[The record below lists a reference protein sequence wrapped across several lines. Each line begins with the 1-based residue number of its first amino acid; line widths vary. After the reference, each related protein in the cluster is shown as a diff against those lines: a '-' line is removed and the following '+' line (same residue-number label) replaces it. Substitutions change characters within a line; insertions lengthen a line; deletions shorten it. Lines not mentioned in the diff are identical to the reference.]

1 MKKRSSSAFLTSALL
16 TSVFLTSIFVAGS
29 AFAADSALIGVVNF
43 ASCVTDSKSGKQEE
57 ENMQNMRK
65 QIAAMAENTE
75 KELKELTAKLDD
87 TEFVDSLSPKAE
99 EEMRLKVHTLQED
112 MGRYQNQF
120 YQFLQQAQYQMY
132 QKMSGNI
139 AKASEAVAKEKKLDY
154 VINKEACFY
163 IRTDLDVTRD
173 VIAAMDKDFDA
184 APKSKDLSQ
193 DGLDLNN
200 LDESFLDES
209 AG

>member
-1 MKKRSSSAFLTSALL
+1 MNKRSFSALL
-16 TSVFLTSIFVAGS
+16 TSAVLTSTLLTSIFVAGS

-43 ASCVTDSKSGKQEE
+43 ASCVTDSKSGQQEE
-57 ENMQNMRK
+57 ENMQTMRK

-99 EEMRLKVHTLQED
+99 EEMRLRVHTLQED
-112 MGRYQNQF
+112 MGRYQSQF

-139 AKASEAVAKEKKLDY
+139 AKASETVAKEKKLDY

-173 VIAAMDKDFDA
+173 VIAVMDKDFES

>member
-1 MKKRSSSAFLTSALL
+1 MKKHSFFALFSSLFLT
-16 TSVFLTSIFVAGS
+16 GS
-29 AFAADSALIGVVNF
+29 AVAADGGLIGVVNF
-43 ASCVTDSKSGKQEE
+43 ASCVTESKAGKQEE
-57 ENMQNMRK
+57 ENVQNVRK
-65 QIAAMAENTE
+65 QIASMAEATE

-99 EEMRLKVHTLQED
+99 EEMRLKVQTLQED

-132 QKMSGNI
+132 QKMSGSI

-163 IRTDLDVTRD
+163 IRTDLDVTKE
-173 VIAAMDKDFDA
+173 VIAVMDRDFDA
-184 APKSKDLSQ
+184 APKAKELSKDQ
-193 DGLDLNN
+193 ELDLNA
-200 LDESFLDES
+200 LDESFLDRSE
-209 AG
+209 G

>member
-1 MKKRSSSAFLTSALL
+1 M
-16 TSVFLTSIFVAGS
+16 
-29 AFAADSALIGVVNF
+29 AADGGLIGVVNF
-43 ASCVTDSKSGKQEE
+43 ASCVTESKAGKQEE
-57 ENMQNMRK
+57 ENVQNVRK
-65 QIAAMAENTE
+65 QIASMAEATE

-99 EEMRLKVHTLQED
+99 EEMRLKVQTLQED

-132 QKMSGNI
+132 QKMSGSI

-163 IRTDLDVTRD
+163 IRTDLDVTKE
-173 VIAAMDKDFDA
+173 VIAVMDRDFDA
-184 APKSKDLSQ
+184 APKAKELSKDQ
-193 DGLDLNN
+193 ELDLNA
-200 LDESFLDES
+200 LDESFLDRSE
-209 AG
+209 G

>member
-1 MKKRSSSAFLTSALL
+1 MNKRSVSALL
-16 TSVFLTSIFVAGS
+16 TSALLTSIFVAGS

-43 ASCVTDSKSGKQEE
+43 ASCVTDSKSGQQEE
-57 ENMQNMRK
+57 ENMQTMRK

-99 EEMRLKVHTLQED
+99 EEMRLRVHTLQED

-139 AKASEAVAKEKKLDY
+139 AKASETVAKDKKLDY

-173 VIAAMDKDFDA
+173 VIAAMDKDFE
-184 APKSKDLSQ
+184 SKAKDVSQ

>member
-1 MKKRSSSAFLTSALL
+1 MKKHSFSALL
-16 TSVFLTSIFVAGS
+16 ISIFTLGS
-29 AFAADSALIGVVNF
+29 AFGAESALIGVVNF

-57 ENMQNMRK
+57 ENMQAMRK
-65 QIAAMAENTE
+65 QMAAMAENTE
-75 KELKELTAKLDD
+75 KELKELTAKLED

-99 EEMRLKVHTLQED
+99 EEMRLKVQTLQED

-120 YQFLQQAQYQMY
+120 YQLLQHAQYQMY

-139 AKASEAVAKEKKLDY
+139 AKASEAVAKEKNLAY

-163 IRTDLDVTRD
+163 IRDDHDVTSA
-173 VIAAMDKDFDA
+173 VIAVMDKDFEA
-184 APKSKDLSQ
+184 APKAKELSEE
-193 DGLDLNN
+193 DDLDLNT
-200 LDESFLDES
+200 LDESFLERS

>member
-1 MKKRSSSAFLTSALL
+1 MTKHSFSALL
-16 TSVFLTSIFVAGS
+16 TSTLLTSIFVAGS

-43 ASCVTDSKSGKQEE
+43 ASCVTDSKSGQQEE
-57 ENMQNMRK
+57 ENMQTMRK

-87 TEFVDSLSPKAE
+87 TEFVDGLSPKAE
-99 EEMRLKVHTLQED
+99 EEMRLRVHTLQED

-139 AKASEAVAKEKKLDY
+139 AKASETVAKEKKLDY

-173 VIAAMDKDFDA
+173 VIAVMDKEFES